1 MFQIIPVGRG
11 KNNYQKQKKGSKILY
26 NVIFLPNNS
35 KEINFKLQNLIGE
48 LNKMASYKINTYN
61 SNFLT
66 YQFCVNN

>member
-11 KNNYQKQKKGSKILY
+11 KKNNQKQKKGSKILY